1 MSHLSITY
9 KREFNY
15 MLKRIFLATS
25 ILMLS
30 EYSMAIEEPN
40 YTVIET
46 SEAFELRAY
55 EPMIVAETLVSG
67 TLDGAA
73 AAGFKLIGGYIFG
86 DNTSSSSVNDK
97 ISMTAPVSI
106 QLQPEKINMTA
117 PVSMQQKDGQWLVHF
132 VMPET
137 YTLETLPTPNN
148 PKVMLREIPA
158 RNYAVIRFSGFTG
171 AIKVD
176 KKTNELMTW
185 LKKKG
190 IKPIGEPEMARYNA
204 PWSLPFLRRNEI
216 MVMY

>member
-1 MSHLSITY
+1 MNSVQIRRV
-9 KREFNY
+9 KD
-15 MLKRIFLATS
+15 MLKRLFLGLT
-25 ILMLS
+25 ILVFT

-46 SEAFELRAY
+46 SEEFELRAY
-55 EPMIVAETLVSG
+55 APMIVAETLVSG

-97 ISMTAPVSI
+97 ISMTAPVSM

-132 VMPET
+132 VMPEK
-137 YTLETLPTPNN
+137 YTLDTLPTPNN
-148 PKVMLREIPA
+148 PAVMLREIPA
-158 RNYAVIRFSGFTG
+158 RNYAVMRFSGFTG

-176 KKTNELMTW
+176 KKITELMMW
-185 LKKKG
+185 LKDKG

-204 PWSLPFLRRNEI
+204 PWSLPFMRRNEI